1 MAVTFQ
7 LPDDVEQRLRARRI
21 NLESEAK
28 ESFLIDL
35 YRREELSHLALSKAL
50 GLDRYDTE
58 QVLRKHNVTEDLGT
72 AEDVLAE
79 LRAVEEL
86 RAAGR

>member
-7 LPDDVEQRLRARRI
+7 LPKDVEQRLRARHP

-28 ESFLIDL
+28 ESFLVDL
-35 YRREELSHLALSKAL
+35 YRRGELTHFALSEAL
-50 GLDRYDTE
+50 GLDRFETE
-58 QVLRKHNVTEDLGT
+58 DVLHKHNVTEDLGT
-72 AEDVLAE
+72 VEEHLAE
-79 LRAVEEL
+79 VRAIQEL

>member
-35 YRREELSHLALSKAL
+35 YPRGE
-50 GLDRYDTE
+50 
-58 QVLRKHNVTEDLGT
+58 
-72 AEDVLAE
+72 
-79 LRAVEEL
+79 
-86 RAAGR
+86 

>member
-35 YRREELSHLALSKAL
+35 YRRGELSHLALSKAL

-72 AEDVLAE
+72 ADDVLAE
-79 LRAVEEL
+79 VRAVEEL